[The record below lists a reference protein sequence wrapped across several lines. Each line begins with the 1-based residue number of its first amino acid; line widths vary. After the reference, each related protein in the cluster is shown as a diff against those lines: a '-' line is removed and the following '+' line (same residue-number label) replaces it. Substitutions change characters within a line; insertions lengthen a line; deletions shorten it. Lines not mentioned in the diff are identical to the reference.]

1 MQARLPV
8 RPCRLGD
15 GQSLTALISTRRIS
29 SVRRLINGAE
39 TMPVDPDSVAVPVG
53 HAATTP
59 GVNSTSPRTAANR
72 PETDQAATAYLTP
85 PIDIYEGP
93 DGLVLE
99 ADLPG
104 VPNDQLTIQLEDN
117 VLNLRGKV
125 FPQGLDGALVLH
137 QEYHPG
143 DFGRSFILSDEVDR
157 SKITASLKNGV
168 LRVTLPKAERSRT
181 RRIEIRTS

>member
-1 MQARLPV
+1 
-8 RPCRLGD
+8 
-15 GQSLTALISTRRIS
+15 
-29 SVRRLINGAE
+29 
-39 TMPVDPDSVAVPVG
+39 MPVDQDSVAVPV
-53 HAATTP
+53 A
-59 GVNSTSPRTAANR
+59 R
-72 PETDQAATAYLTP
+72 AATAPGADPTTARTESSPAEVARDASALLTP

-104 VPNDQLTIQLEDN
+104 VPDDQLTIQLEDN

-125 FPQGLDGALVLH
+125 APVVLDGARVLH
-137 QEYHPG
+137 EEYRAG

-168 LRVTLPKAERSRT
+168 LRVILPKAERSRT